1 MTPPR
6 LDGHDQSLDPYS
18 SGPRWTGNVAK
29 ARAEL
34 RLCGQPNG
42 FSTKMVYDLL
52 SKTDPKLFAAE
63 RAALGRVGITLIR
76 WKLPLT
82 GTFVF
87 TGSPQQLKEFGI
99 GLAENS
105 GPPDYSTAYALYK
118 PLAYR
123 PNALPDGL
131 VFSLYTDP
139 AVQRILDG
147 RPKSIMAWTNLD
159 RAVMDSALY
168 LPVMWPKVLEYR
180 NPRMTNVTCDLA
192 LASGIYDFVNV
203 GVR

>member
-1 MTPPR
+1 
-6 LDGHDQSLDPYS
+6 
-18 SGPRWTGNVAK
+18 
-29 ARAEL
+29 
-34 RLCGQPNG
+34 
-42 FSTKMVYDLL
+42 
-52 SKTDPKLFAAE
+52 
-63 RAALGRVGITLIR
+63 
-76 WKLPLT
+76 
-82 GTFVF
+82 
-87 TGSPQQLKEFGI
+87 
-99 GLAENS
+99 
-105 GPPDYSTAYALYK
+105 
-118 PLAYR
+118 
-123 PNALPDGL
+123 